1 MDTLTTNNLLNI
13 RIIRVL
19 KNRIIRIIPDK
30 KKLIYKGVG
39 VFSVI
44 WPSTFLFLR
53 GRKVW
58 YGWVPHVDDI
68 THKIEQ
74 NVGTHKN
81 GKYYTEKIEDFLPLY
96 QRSKWRSKIW

>member
-1 MDTLTTNNLLNI
+1 M
-13 RIIRVL
+13 
-19 KNRIIRIIPDK
+19 
-30 KKLIYKGVG
+30 G

-81 GKYYTEKIEDFLPLY
+81 GKNYTEKIEDFCLY
-96 QRSKWRSKIW
+96 ISDQNSGVKYGNKILDNIYDSFILDVSS